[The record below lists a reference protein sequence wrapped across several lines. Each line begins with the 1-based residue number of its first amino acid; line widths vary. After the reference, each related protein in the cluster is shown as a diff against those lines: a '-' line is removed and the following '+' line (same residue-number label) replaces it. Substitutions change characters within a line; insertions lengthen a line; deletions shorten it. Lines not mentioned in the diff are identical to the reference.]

1 MAVRTTMMG
10 KGMNEDEG
18 SNKHKGK
25 KPEGLKDELSLL
37 RRHCRSSMAAG
48 PLHSSSLFSAF
59 LDKKNIFENRKSPG
73 EEMEEDMI
81 A

>member
-1 MAVRTTMMG
+1 MN
-10 KGMNEDEG
+10 KGRNEDEG
-18 SNKHKGK
+18 NKHKGK

>member
-1 MAVRTTMMG
+1 MQ
-10 KGMNEDEG
+10 GMNEDEG

-25 KPEGLKDELSLL
+25 KPQGLKDELSLL

-59 LDKKNIFENRKSPG
+59 LDKKNIFENRKSP